1 MKKAKIHHILII
13 SLIIFLA
20 IFLTESVMALDCSSC
35 ATCGSSACSNG
46 CKNTGYS
53 GGHCQEA
60 GPCGPDSGC
69 RIYICQCS
77 GSGTTTRTTRTTQP
91 CFLAGTLITLSD
103 GTEKPIEDIEVGDVV
118 LSYDEKSKSNVASI
132 VEKTFHHPKE
142 QTNSYLI
149 INNKL
154 RVTPNHPTLVNNKW
168 QEIGDANIGNVLR
181 LQDGN
186 NLIITSIRR
195 VYDKIPTYNLEVKD
209 THTYYAGDVLV
220 HNGWGTPGPGKG
232 VTTTTTPGTPGGVT
246 TTTTPPTPTTVHTP
260 TPTTVHTPTP
270 TTIYIPPTTVDPCAG
285 VNCGSCRYCSGGNC
299 YNYCPGTSSSCGCTS
314 CTNCGSCAY
323 CSGTSCSNYCSG
335 TDTSCGCTSCTNCN
349 TLDNWYN
356 KGSTY
361 PCCDL
366 TDPDTICTCQDQE
379 YRNYYCSGTSCT
391 YSITNTQTVKS
402 GCSDCTG
409 DGWYDKGSSYA
420 CCDLTDPDTICTC
433 QDQEERNYY
442 CSGGSC
448 TYSLTGNTQTVR
460 SGCNNCGYCKTCSSG
475 SCIDKPGVKG
485 TVTNVS
491 LEFIKGA
498 EIKILGLDKSYTTD
512 ANGNYFICEFPQGIY
527 DIVASKKGFDP
538 VNKQFDFDGIE
549 VVPVNFILYT
559 AGSDCRPDCS
569 KTNDEIPVCHMD
581 CEGIN
586 GCHFYDDTLMN
597 VCTRKGE
604 MIGVPVGNTVSYNET
619 YKATCCEGSPY
630 LYKKIPGTSLVFPE
644 AENIVRITRIV
655 FFRGQFARMI
665 IDVFK

>member
-1 MKKAKIHHILII
+1 MTKKIILFVIM
-13 SLIIFLA
+13 LVF
-20 IFLTESVMALDCSSC
+20 FSVLVSNNASACFCVVDTLPGAEYCAGGDCTPGASCPSCSSDDGNDKEKC
-35 ATCGSSACSNG
+35 TWYRCSGESCILDTYETAYGCTKTDQCRSNSECCVCDECRCFLWWCNCQDITRTGSAC
-46 CKNTGYS
+46 
-53 GGHCQEA
+53 
-60 GPCGPDSGC
+60 PCTDKCYLDPRCG
-69 RIYICQCS
+69 
-77 GSGTTTRTTRTTQP
+77 GTTP
-91 CFLAGTLITLSD
+91 
-103 GTEKPIEDIEVGDVV
+103 
-118 LSYDEKSKSNVASI
+118 
-132 VEKTFHHPKE
+132 
-142 QTNSYLI
+142 
-149 INNKL
+149 
-154 RVTPNHPTLVNNKW
+154 
-168 QEIGDANIGNVLR
+168 
-181 LQDGN
+181 
-186 NLIITSIRR
+186 
-195 VYDKIPTYNLEVKD
+195 
-209 THTYYAGDVLV
+209 
-220 HNGWGTPGPGKG
+220 
-232 VTTTTTPGTPGGVT
+232 T
-246 TTTTPPTPTTVHTP
+246 TTTTPPTTTTSGSNPITTTPPTTH
-260 TPTTVHTPTP
+260 TTV
-270 TTIYIPPTTVDPCAG
+270 YIPPTTVDPCAG
-285 VNCGSCRYCSGGNC
+285 VNCGSCRYCSGGSC
-299 YNYCPGTSSSCGCTS
+299 YNYCSGTSSSCGCTS

-391 YSITNTQTVKS
+391 YSITNTQTV
-402 GCSDCTG
+402 
-409 DGWYDKGSSYA
+409 
-420 CCDLTDPDTICTC
+420 
-433 QDQEERNYY
+433 
-442 CSGGSC
+442 
-448 TYSLTGNTQTVR
+448 R

-485 TVTNVS
+485 TVTDAFENPI
-491 LEFIKGA
+491 EDA
-498 EIKILGLDKSYTTD
+498 EIKILGLDKSITTD

-586 GCHFYDDTLMN
+586 GCRFYDDTLMN
-597 VCTRKGE
+597 ICTRKGE

-619 YKATCCEGSPY
+619 YKARCCEGSPY
-630 LYKKIPGTSLVFPE
+630 LYKKTPGTSLVFPE

>member
-1 MKKAKIHHILII
+1 MKNNLLTNIQQKIKF
-13 SLIIFLA
+13 IIFITLICF
-20 IFLTESVMALDCSSC
+20 IFLLFFPGKVWASAG
-35 ATCGSSACSNG
+35 AIGGGGGS
-46 CKNTGYS
+46 
-53 GGHCQEA
+53 HD
-60 GPCGPDSGC
+60 CGPNEKCVAGHSVWVDDPVIPGWD
-69 RIYICQCS
+69 YICTKCGPIKECCYKHCTSS
-77 GSGTTTRTTRTTQP
+77 GSCRESCGTSAYICGHSDDCQHASDCRDDDEVGGTTTTTPST
-91 CFLAGTLITLSD
+91 CFLAGTSVSMSD
-103 GTEKPIEDIEVGDVV
+103 GTEKPIEDIKVGDVV

-132 VEKTFHHPKE
+132 VKKTLHHPKE

-168 QEIGDANIGNVLR
+168 QRIDNANIGKVLR
-181 LQDGN
+181 LQNGN
-186 NLIITSIRR
+186 NLIITSIRI
-195 VYDKIPTYNLEVKD
+195 VYDKVPTYNLEVED
-209 THTYYAGDVLV
+209 THTYYAGGVLV
-220 HNGWGTPGPGKG
+220 HNGCGTDKDPP
-232 VTTTTTPGTPGGVT
+232 TTTTTPT
-246 TTTTPPTPTTVHTP
+246 TTPTTVYTTTP
-260 TPTTVHTPTP
+260 ATVYTPTTVYTPPTTTVY
-270 TTIYIPPTTVDPCAG
+270 TTIYTTSTTTDPCAG
-285 VNCGSCRYCSGGNC
+285 VNCGSCRYCSGGSC
-299 YNYCPGTSSSCGCTS
+299 YNYCSGTSSSCGCTS

-323 CSGTSCSNYCSG
+323 CSGTSCISYCSG

-391 YSITNTQTVKS
+391 YSITNTQT
-402 GCSDCTG
+402 
-409 DGWYDKGSSYA
+409 
-420 CCDLTDPDTICTC
+420 L
-433 QDQEERNYY
+433 
-442 CSGGSC
+442 
-448 TYSLTGNTQTVR
+448 R

-485 TVTNVS
+485 TVTDAFENPI
-491 LEFIKGA
+491 EDA
-498 EIKILGLDKSYTTD
+498 EIKILGLDKSITTD

-586 GCHFYDDTLMN
+586 GCRFYDDTLMN
-597 VCTRKGE
+597 ICTRKGE

-619 YKATCCEGSPY
+619 YKARCCEGSPY
-630 LYKKIPGTSLVFPE
+630 LYKKTPGTSLVFPE